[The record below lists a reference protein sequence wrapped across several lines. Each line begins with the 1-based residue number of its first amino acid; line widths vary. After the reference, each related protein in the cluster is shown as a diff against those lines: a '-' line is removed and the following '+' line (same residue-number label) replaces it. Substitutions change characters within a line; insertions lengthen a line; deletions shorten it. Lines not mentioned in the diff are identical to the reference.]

1 MKIPN
6 TELQQATED
15 DWTTAEKQA
24 FDMID
29 EADER
34 LVFVHIFFMG
44 FLLGALSNS

>member
-15 DWTTAEKQA
+15 DWAAVEKQE

-34 LVFVHIFFMG
+34 LVFVHN
-44 FLLGALSNS
+44 FL

>member
-15 DWTTAEKQA
+15 DWTAVEKRA

-34 LVFVHIFFMG
+34 LVFVHTFFIG
-44 FLLGALSNS
+44 FLLGALPHS